1 MRFALTSKRMRPALA
16 ITGALCIAFGAL
28 NAQAER
34 LYLNDVDITNA
45 KLKNWT
51 LKNVDQIEFD
61 ENGDV
66 RITAPGYNVK
76 VVSSNTTSSGTTSS
90 SESTASQVRKEDLSA
105 PITVH
110 YDADV
115 SLSHRYLLTLANPDR
130 TKVPYDVDV
139 LINGKH
145 AVTYTH
151 TRGNA
156 SMDVSE
162 FMERGENTISFIAR
176 RVPGQSPS
184 QGHAMKVLLGVGS
197 YNGRVAKYEHILVG
211 MEYKST
217 DDRSDIRNS
226 QKFTIK

>member
-1 MRFALTSKRMRPALA
+1 M
-16 ITGALCIAFGAL
+16 TGALCIAFGTL

-51 LKNVDQIEFD
+51 LTNVDQIEFD

-76 VVSSNTTSSGTTSS
+76 VVSSGSTSGGAETS
-90 SESTASQVRKEDLSA
+90 SESAATRVNKEDLSA

-115 SLSHRYLLTLANPDR
+115 TLSHRYLLTLANPDR
-130 TKVPYDVDV
+130 SKVPYDVDV

-176 RVPGQSPS
+176 RVPGQPASG
-184 QGHAMKVLLGVGS
+184 GHVMKILLGVGA
-197 YNGRVAKYEHILVG
+197 YNGKVAKYEHILVG

-217 DDRSDIRNS
+217 DDRSDVRSS
-226 QKFTIK
+226 QKFTVK

>member
-1 MRFALTSKRMRPALA
+1 MRTPLSSKFTRRGLAL
-16 ITGALCIAFGAL
+16 TGALCIAFGAL

-34 LYLNDVDITNA
+34 IFLNDVDITTA

-66 RITAPGYNVK
+66 HITAPGYNVR
-76 VVSSNTTSSGTTSS
+76 VVSGASS
-90 SESTASQVRKEDLSA
+90 SDSSSRESTATNVKKEDLSA

-115 SLSHRYLLTLANPDR
+115 STSHRYLLTLANPDR
-130 TKVPYDVDV
+130 SKVPYDVDV

-145 AVTYTH
+145 AVTYKH
-151 TRGNA
+151 TRGNS

-162 FMERGENTISFIAR
+162 FIQRGENTISFIAR

-184 QGHAMKVLLGVGS
+184 QGHSMKVLLGVGS
-197 YNGRVAKYEHILVG
+197 YDGKVAKYEHILVG

-217 DDRSDIRNS
+217 DDRSDVRNS
-226 QKFTIK
+226 QKINVK